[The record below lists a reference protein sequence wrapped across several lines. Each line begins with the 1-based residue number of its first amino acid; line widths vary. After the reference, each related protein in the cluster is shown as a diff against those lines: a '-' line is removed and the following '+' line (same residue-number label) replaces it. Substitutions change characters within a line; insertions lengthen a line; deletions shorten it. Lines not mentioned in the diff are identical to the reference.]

1 MKRYAYG
8 VDLGGTTIKIGL
20 FYTSGEQVS
29 RWEIPTRSKN
39 HGKQLLPDI
48 ARAIQ
53 SNMQVYG
60 LQPQMIEGIGLGVP
74 GAVEDASYVA
84 PCVNL
89 DGWGNLN
96 AAKEL
101 SKLCQLPTIVLNDAN
116 AAALGEMSHG
126 GGKGYNN
133 IVFVTLGTGVGGGI
147 IIDGKLVAG
156 THGAGGEIGHIKVSE
171 SNDRTC
177 GCGSSGCLEQYA
189 SATGLVYQAQKL
201 LSSNDYTTILR
212 DNPNL
217 TSKFIFDCAKRGD
230 VVACELVHDMTTMLG
245 KALSTVSCVCDPEIF
260 VIGGGVSRAGD
271 IIIDGTRKAFRQYA
285 FPAARDTR
293 FALAT
298 LGNDAGM
305 YGAMHMAVYGK
316 K

>member
-1 MKRYAYG
+1 MKRYAQG

-116 AAALGEMSHG
+116 MPPHWE
-126 GGKGYNN
+126 K
-133 IVFVTLGTGVGGGI
+133 
-147 IIDGKLVAG
+147 
-156 THGAGGEIGHIKVSE
+156 
-171 SNDRTC
+171 
-177 GCGSSGCLEQYA
+177 
-189 SATGLVYQAQKL
+189 
-201 LSSNDYTTILR
+201 
-212 DNPNL
+212 
-217 TSKFIFDCAKRGD
+217 
-230 VVACELVHDMTTMLG
+230 
-245 KALSTVSCVCDPEIF
+245 
-260 VIGGGVSRAGD
+260 
-271 IIIDGTRKAFRQYA
+271 
-285 FPAARDTR
+285 
-293 FALAT
+293 
-298 LGNDAGM
+298 
-305 YGAMHMAVYGK
+305 
-316 K
+316 

>member
-1 MKRYAYG
+1 MKRYVYG

-20 FYTSGEQVS
+20 FYSSGEQVS
-29 RWEIPTRSKN
+29 RWEIPTKSKN

-48 ARAIQ
+48 ARAVQ
-53 SNMQVYG
+53 SNMQIYG
-60 LQPQMIEGIGLGVP
+60 IQPQMVEGIGLGVP
-74 GAVEDASYVA
+74 GAVKNESYVE

-89 DGWGNLN
+89 DGWGGLD

-101 SKLCQLPTIVLNDAN
+101 SKLCQIPTIVLNDAN

-126 GGKGYNN
+126 GGKGYSN

-156 THGAGGEIGHIKVSE
+156 SHGAGGEIGHIKVGKSKG
-171 SNDRTC
+171 RTC

-189 SATGLVYQAQKL
+189 SATGLVRRAEKL
-201 LSSNDYTTILR
+201 LRSDDYTTMLR
-212 DNPNL
+212 DNPDL
-217 TSKFIFDCAKRGD
+217 TSKYIFDCAKQGD
-230 VVACELVHDMTTMLG
+230 AVAKELISEMTTMLG
-245 KALSTVSCVCDPEIF
+245 KALSAVSCVCDPEIF
-260 VIGGGVSRAGD
+260 VIGGGVSKAGE
-271 IIIDGTRKAFRQYA
+271 IIIRGTQKAFQQYA
-285 FPAARDTR
+285 FPAAKDTR
-293 FALAT
+293 FALAE